1 MATDQLLATT
11 SSIEISRSILAR
23 IAEGYT
29 PRDFAVRFWDG
40 STWGSET
47 AEPLFTLVL
56 NHPGSIR
63 KMFWPPDGAAFIEA
77 YIYDDFEVEGDML
90 AFLRFGRHLQDNRPS
105 LWPRLKLGRSL
116 FKLPSEGKP
125 RVGQQAV
132 KLKGRK
138 HSIDR
143 DKQAI
148 GYAYDTSNEFYALW
162 LDADLLYTCA
172 YFETPDDTLGDAQHR
187 KLDYI
192 CRKLRLKPGERLLD
206 IGCGWG
212 ALVVHAAKHYGVEAV
227 GATLSRKQVEFA
239 TERIRE
245 AGLEGRCRVEY
256 RDYREID
263 KSLQFDKISCVGM
276 LEHLGESM
284 MPTFF
289 AGAWELL
296 KPGGTF
302 LNHGLTRL
310 ATVPAQRWRRFARS
324 YVFPDGE
331 LQPVSITLREAEAAG
346 FEIRD
351 VESLRDHYTL
361 TLTHWLRRLEA
372 RRDEAVALVGE
383 TTYRV
388 FRMYL
393 AGAQNGMKNGVY
405 NIHQTLLAKPDRG
418 DAGLPLTRADWYA

>member
-1 MATDQLLATT
+1 MATDQLQAADPAAET
-11 SSIEISRSILAR
+11 SRKILR
-23 IAEGYT
+23 QIADGYA

-40 STWGSET
+40 STWEPET
-47 AEPLFTLVL
+47 DEPAFTLVL
-56 NHPGSIR
+56 THPGSVR
-63 KMFWPPDGAAFIEA
+63 KMLWPQDGVAFGQA
-77 YIYDDFEVEGDML
+77 YVYGDYDVEGDML
-90 AFLRFGRHLQDNRPS
+90 AFMRFCRHLQDNRPS
-105 LWPRLKLGRSL
+105 LLGRLKVGRSL
-116 FKLPSEGKP
+116 FRLPAEGKP
-125 RVGQQAV
+125 RIGQQAV
-132 KLKGRK
+132 KLTGKK
-138 HSIDR
+138 HSIER

-148 GYAYDTSNEFYALW
+148 GYAYDTSNEFYSLW
-162 LDADLLYTCA
+162 LDAELLYTCA
-172 YFETPDDTLGDAQHR
+172 YFEAPGDTLEAAQRR

-192 CRKLRLKPGERLLD
+192 CRKLRLRPGERFLD

-212 ALVVHAAKHYGVEAV
+212 ALVMHAAKHYGVEAV
-227 GATLSRKQVEFA
+227 GATLSQKQVEFA
-239 TERIRE
+239 NARIR
-245 AGLEGRCRVEY
+245 AARLEGRCRVEY

-263 KSLQFDKISCVGM
+263 KSQRFDKIACVGM

-289 AGAWELL
+289 AGAYELL

-331 LQPVSITLREAEAAG
+331 LQPINITIREAEAAG

-361 TLTHWLRRLEA
+361 TLTHWLRRLED
-372 RRDEAVALVGE
+372 RREEAVALVGE

-393 AGAQNGMKNGVY
+393 AGARNGMRTGVY
-405 NIHQTLLAKPDRG
+405 NIHQTLLAKPDG
-418 DAGLPLTRADWYA
+418 GEAGLPLTRADWYA